1 MGDLRS
7 APLPPVDADDHV
19 RGDEDATLCVVYA
32 DFTCP
37 HCAVA
42 AERLSHLPIR
52 HVFRHFALSSK
63 HPRAV
68 PLAHAVEAAACQGA
82 FWEMHDGLFADR
94 GRQDDPHLWDR
105 IRALG
110 LDVDRFEEDRRSD
123 AVATRVAEQVRGAM
137 RAGVMSTPTLFVD
150 GEMHAGPPSRALLE
164 RLAGVKPRQ

>member
-7 APLPPVDADDHV
+7 APLPPLDADDHV
-19 RGDEDATLCVVYA
+19 RGGEDATLCVVYA

-42 AERLSHLPIR
+42 AERLSRLPIR

-82 FWEMHDGLFADR
+82 FWEMHDSLFADR

-110 LDVDRFEEDRRSD
+110 LDVDRFEKDRRSEE
-123 AVATRVAEQVRGAM
+123 VAERVAEQVRGGM
-137 RAGVMSTPTLFVD
+137 RAGVVVTPTLFVE
-150 GEMHAGPPSRALLE
+150 GEMVAGPVTAELVK
-164 RLAGVKPRQ
+164 RLAGFQPR